1 MSRWTIEQR
10 RGLADDIER
19 LLLDPEGAG
28 RLVSKEKVRVFFDTQ

>member
-28 RLVSKEKVRVFFDTQ
+28 RFILKEKVRVFFDTE